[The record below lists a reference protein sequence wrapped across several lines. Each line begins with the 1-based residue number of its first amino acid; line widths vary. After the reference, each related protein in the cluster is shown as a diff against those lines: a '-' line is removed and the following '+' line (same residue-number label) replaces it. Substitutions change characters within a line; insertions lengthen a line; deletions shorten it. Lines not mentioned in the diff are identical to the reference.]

1 VFYISKN
8 TTPVKPSDGLVKA
21 GPINQLLKWQ
31 SVTLA
36 ITVLIVFVWQGHTA
50 SIAYLYGGGIAVV
63 NTLLQKW
70 HLLAAAK
77 TAKADPSMNL
87 GRAYRCVA
95 QRWGLTIVLFAI
107 GFTVFVPA
115 EILLAG
121 FVVAQVVVLFGH
133 YNRA

>member
-1 VFYISKN
+1 VKSSEA
-8 TTPVKPSDGLVKA
+8 PVRAD
-21 GPINQLLKWQ
+21 PINQLLKWQ
-31 SVTLA
+31 SIALVL
-36 ITVLIVFVWQGHTA
+36 TVLIVFVWQGKAA
-50 SIAYLYGGGIAVV
+50 SIAYLYGGGIAVG

-77 TAKADPSMNL
+77 TAKADAGKNL

-95 QRWGLTIVLFAI
+95 ERWVLTIVLFAI
-107 GFTVFVPA
+107 GFSVFIPD
-115 EILLAG
+115 EMLLAG